1 MARQVAERS
10 DTIPALANVFR
21 TYGFDGA
28 SLAVI
33 TEHTGLGKGSL
44 YNFFPRGKEE
54 MAEAVLD
61 EVDGWFR
68 TEVFEPL
75 RAESV
80 PPRQRIESMF
90 ATVADY
96 FRSGQRICLFGAF
109 ALGEERNRFGAK
121 VRTYFDEWTAAL
133 KAALVGAE
141 DSTGLAEEA
150 VAGIQGAIVMSRA
163 LDDGA
168 VYSRVTTRLED
179 RLAQALTP

>member
-68 TEVFEPL
+68 SEVFEPL

-80 PPRQRIESMF
+80 STEAAHPEHVSLPRATTFGQGNAF
-90 ATVADY
+90 ACSAHLHSVKSETA
-96 FRSGQRICLFGAF
+96 SAPGSEHTSTNGQRLSRRHSSVPKIPS
-109 ALGEERNRFGAK
+109 
-121 VRTYFDEWTAAL
+121 
-133 KAALVGAE
+133 
-141 DSTGLAEEA
+141 DSPKKPWPGSK
-150 VAGIQGAIVMSRA
+150 GRS
-163 LDDGA
+163 
-168 VYSRVTTRLED
+168 
-179 RLAQALTP
+179 

>member
-10 DTIPALANVFR
+10 DTIPALAGVFR

-28 SLAVI
+28 SLAI
-33 TEHTGLGKGSL
+33 IAEHTGLGKGSL

-61 EVDGWFR
+61 EVDRWFR

-80 PPRQRIESMF
+80 PPAQRIASMF

-96 FRSGQRICLFGAF
+96 FRSGERICLFGAF
-109 ALGEERNRFGAK
+109 ALGEERNRFGAR
-121 VRTYFDEWTAAL
+121 VRTYFDEWIAAL
-133 KAALVGAE
+133 TTALAGTD

-163 LDDGA
+163 LDDDA
-168 VYSRVTTRLED
+168 AYSRVTMQLED
-179 RLAQALTP
+179 RLVQALSP

>member
-1 MARQVAERS
+1 MVRQVAERS
-10 DTIPALANVFR
+10 DTSPALANVFR

-61 EVDGWFR
+61 EVAGWFR
-68 TEVFEPL
+68 AEVFEPL

-80 PPRQRIESMF
+80 PPSQRVQSMF
-90 ATVADY
+90 VTVADY

-109 ALGEERNRFGAK
+109 ALGEERSRFGTK
-121 VRTYFDEWTAAL
+121 VRTYFDEWTVALAAAL
-133 KAALVGAE
+133 AGAA
-141 DSTGLAEEA
+141 DSIGLAEEA

-163 LDDGA
+163 LDDSA
-168 VYSRVTTRLED
+168 VYSRVTTKLED
-179 RLAQALTP
+179 RLVQALTP

>member
-68 TEVFEPL
+68 AEVFEPL

-80 PPRQRIESMF
+80 PPRQRIQSMF
-90 ATVADY
+90 ATAGDY
-96 FRSGQRICLFGAF
+96 FRSGSEHTSTNGQRLSRRHSSVPKIPS
-109 ALGEERNRFGAK
+109 
-121 VRTYFDEWTAAL
+121 
-133 KAALVGAE
+133 
-141 DSTGLAEEA
+141 DSPKKPWPGSK
-150 VAGIQGAIVMSRA
+150 GRS
-163 LDDGA
+163 
-168 VYSRVTTRLED
+168 
-179 RLAQALTP
+179 